1 MPPTSTAFSA
11 CRLAMARVQPLTTL
25 QGLRRMQL
33 RLALEGVDRL
43 MCLQCVAINAKRNG
57 TEPPAISFVLID
69 YAHISCAICSVS
81 CIFLI
86 SLTSSP

>member
-43 MCLQCVAINAKRNG
+43 MCCNALQSMQSG
-57 TEPPAISFVLID
+57 TEQSLRL
-69 YAHISCAICSVS
+69 YLSC
-81 CIFLI
+81 
-86 SLTSSP
+86 